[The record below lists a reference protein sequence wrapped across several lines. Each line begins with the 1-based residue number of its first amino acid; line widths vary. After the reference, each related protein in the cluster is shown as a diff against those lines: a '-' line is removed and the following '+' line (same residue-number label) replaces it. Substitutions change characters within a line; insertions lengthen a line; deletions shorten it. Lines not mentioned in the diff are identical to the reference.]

1 MNSLSVICLWFKKGF
16 AAYSSDQH
24 QRGYYNFP
32 MKTPILGSLLVLVAA
47 MVIGCGMKGELVI
60 PSDPESKD
68 RTKFPD
74 VLIPSPKP

>member
-1 MNSLSVICLWFKKGF
+1 
-16 AAYSSDQH
+16 
-24 QRGYYNFP
+24 

>member
-1 MNSLSVICLWFKKGF
+1 
-16 AAYSSDQH
+16 
-24 QRGYYNFP
+24 

-68 RTKFPD
+68 RAKFPE
-74 VLIPSPKP
+74 VLLPSSKP